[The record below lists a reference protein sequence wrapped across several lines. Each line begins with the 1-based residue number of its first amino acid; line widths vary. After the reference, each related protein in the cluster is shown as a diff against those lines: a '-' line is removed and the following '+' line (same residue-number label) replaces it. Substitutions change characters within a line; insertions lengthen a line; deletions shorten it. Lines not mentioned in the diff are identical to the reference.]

1 MDICILSKLITL
13 LSLIIIL
20 TLNTNRYTSEIPKYT
35 LYLFIYRTSISLI
48 YNLHTNLFSIKILLS
63 IFLSSI
69 ASGFQNGGLMWSW

>member
-69 ASGFQNGGLMWSW
+69 ASGFQNGGLM